1 MKARRRPY
9 QPAPPLVAAAT
20 LHTRP
25 DGTLRLGVVADT
37 HSHPHPATLDLLRA
51 QAPDA
56 ILHAGDIGELEVL
69 DQLATVAPVHAVR
82 GNIDERARDLPD
94 VLTIDVRRGDEL
106 ALRILLT
113 HIAVNGPKLRAD
125 VVRTAKAAEASL
137 VVCGHSHVPFIGE
150 DRGLVM
156 FNPGSAGPRRFSLPI
171 LLGTIDLSPGGIRL
185 THIDCESG
193 ERWTPP

>member
-1 MKARRRPY
+1 MSA
-9 QPAPPLVAAAT
+9 QPQTGAAT

-37 HSHPHPATLDLLRA
+37 HSRPHPATLPLLRA
-51 QAPDA
+51 REPDA

-69 DQLATVAPVHAVR
+69 DELATVAPVHAVR
-82 GNIDERARDLPD
+82 GNIDVRARDLPD
-94 VLTIDVRRGDEL
+94 VLTIDIRSGDDL

-125 VVRTAKAAEASL
+125 VVRMAKAADASM

-171 LLGTIDLSPGGIRL
+171 LFGTLDVSPGGIRL
-185 THIDCESG
+185 THVDCETG

>member
-9 QPAPPLVAAAT
+9 QPAPALVAAAT

-82 GNIDERARDLPD
+82 GNIDERARNLPD